1 MARGSWPF
9 GVAVVA
15 LAVLSLSRFW
25 PEEVDFVGQV
35 NRPHARAKVARRRGV
50 KGKLGVKWGRIDSF
64 WYSNLILDVSSLIAM
79 ARWSSLTFKRKCWLA
94 GVQETRP

>member
-25 PEEVDFVGQV
+25 PSEEVDFVGQV
-35 NRPHARAKVARRRGV
+35 NRPHARAKVARRERAG
-50 KGKLGVKWGRIDSF
+50 KGGKGNGESEVGKNFDNS
-64 WYSNLILDVSSLIAM
+64 
-79 ARWSSLTFKRKCWLA
+79 
-94 GVQETRP
+94 

>member
-25 PEEVDFVGQV
+25 PSEEVDFVGQV

-50 KGKLGVKWGRIDSF
+50 KGRERVGNSSKSIV
-64 WYSNLILDVSSLIAM
+64 LIIVS
-79 ARWSSLTFKRKCWLA
+79 
-94 GVQETRP
+94 